1 MGTSSLNGNTVILV
15 KQNNSLSP
23 KGFVWLFVGI
33 FAITMTVA
41 IGVSIVGAWFVLPFA
56 GLEVLAF
63 AFVFHHVHLHY
74 EDHESITIN
83 SDDVVIEKH
92 YYKHNEKFSFQRYWV
107 KVVLRNA
114 ADGTCALFIGS
125 HGKEVEFG
133 RRFMTDEQR
142 LTIAKQL
149 RQQLK
154 NND

>member
-1 MGTSSLNGNTVILV
+1 MSDLNGNTMIIV

-23 KGFVWLFVGI
+23 KGFVWLFVSI

-63 AFVFHHVHLHY
+63 ACVFHHVYLHY

-83 SDDVVIEKH
+83 TDDVVIEKH
-92 YYKHNEKFSFQRYWV
+92 YYKHNEKFTFQRYWA
-107 KVVLRNA
+107 KVILRNV
-114 ADGTCALFIGS
+114 ADGTCALLIGS

-133 RRFMTDEQR
+133 RRFINDEQR
-142 LTIAKQL
+142 LAIARQL
-149 RQQLK
+149 KQQLK